1 MDERGGF
8 ASKPGTRADPL
19 LRAWELGDGDPIDAR
34 ILVDADQAVWAAHH
48 VGTDAV
54 VETRPDGSVVLSLTV
69 RNRDAFRSYVLS
81 FLEHAE
87 VLEPPELRAD
97 IIEWLQAL
105 AS

>member
-1 MDERGGF
+1 M
-8 ASKPGTRADPL
+8 PL
-19 LRAWELGDGDPIDAR
+19 SVVRAWELGDGDPIDAR

-54 VETRPDGSVVLSLTV
+54 VETRPDGSVVLALTV
-69 RNRDAFRSYVLS
+69 RNNDAFRSFVLS

-87 VLEPPELRAD
+87 VLEPPQLRAE
-97 IIEWLQAL
+97 IIDWLLAL